1 MAESGAFF
9 ILTIVPI
16 VLIASGLLFYQYFL
30 TAKRSKII
38 KLFNAHSD
46 SIIEDNKHTY
56 VLEKDS
62 SFWLTKQL
70 AFAGFAMNNATTIF
84 VLSCLTFGLS
94 IGILFFT
101 LTGSMLISSVT
112 SIIMSCLPYLII
124 KNLVSK
130 RQQEFNAGLK
140 NIIDKV
146 TSMMRSGVGF
156 EHAMYKSISTSKSE
170 FTRKTFNIYLS
181 EKDIIGEDRAFQK
194 MFKVVES
201 KEFRIFY
208 LVLSIGKNS
217 GGKFSNT
224 LEKLRKTL
232 HSQHE
237 ITQEIISSTKEIKI
251 GSYMIIAI
259 LIFIYKMLDSS
270 LKGVLNEHFFGSEDG
285 QIQMFFIVLWVA
297 LGILINSLI
306 SKIKA

>member
-1 MAESGAFF
+1 MNDSGIFF
-9 ILTIVPI
+9 IITIIPV
-16 VLIASGLLFYQYFL
+16 VLIASALLVYQYFL
-30 TAKRSKII
+30 TAKRNKII
-38 KLFNAHSD
+38 KLFNLNSD
-46 SIIEDNKHTY
+46 SIIDDNKHTHI
-56 VLEKDS
+56 LEKDDS
-62 SFWLTKQL
+62 TWLTKQL
-70 AFAGFAMNNATTIF
+70 AFAGFAMQNATTIF
-84 VLSCLTFGLS
+84 ISSCLGFGF
-94 IGILFFT
+94 GFGFLFFI
-101 LTGSMLISSVT
+101 LTGSIVISSV
-112 SIIMSCLPYLII
+112 SFIIFSCLPYLLI
-124 KNLVSK
+124 KQLISK
-130 RQQEFNAGLK
+130 RQNEFNNGLK

-156 EHAMYKSISTSKSE
+156 EHAMYKSITTAKSE

-181 EKDIIGEDRAFQK
+181 EKDIIGEDRAFLK

-251 GSYMIIAI
+251 GSYMIIG
-259 LIFIYKMLDSS
+259 LVIFIYQMLNSS
-270 LKGVLNEHFFGSEDG
+270 LQGVLNEHFFGSQEG

-297 LGILINSLI
+297 LGILINSLV
-306 SKIKA
+306 SKIKV